1 MEQFAQLEA
10 QAEADAERAEAARRK
25 IDQQAAAEAE
35 MGLDPLGGASID
47 MDYLDPRLDGYDSGY
62 RDFSDPRGDEANV
75 MTNYLPDDPIN
86 EGLGKG
92 VSLDKEVK
100 DGGDDEEDEELTFL
114 QKFAK
119 DFKAIPGNMA
129 SDFQMALDAG
139 LLTSFIG
146 GYPAMEAKLLKV
158 KNPDGTLKYTPDQ
171 VTDYI
176 KRTQAK
182 QALDKKN
189 AEEASKYKSTTEDGT
204 VGGSTPVVDPC
215 PEGMRLDPVAGIC
228 VPVEEGEDE
237 GPSLDLNRTRD
248 DEFNELD
255 DIMKKIVKPIGES
268 DDVRTMQAGGSVGL
282 NRVADNFLAA
292 MGG

>member
-1 MEQFAQLEA
+1 
-10 QAEADAERAEAARRK
+10 
-25 IDQQAAAEAE
+25 
-35 MGLDPLGGASID
+35 
-47 MDYLDPRLDGYDSGY
+47 
-62 RDFSDPRGDEANV
+62 
-75 MTNYLPDDPIN
+75 
-86 EGLGKG
+86 
-92 VSLDKEVK
+92 
-100 DGGDDEEDEELTFL
+100 
-114 QKFAK
+114 
-119 DFKAIPGNMA
+119 
-129 SDFQMALDAG
+129 MALDAG
-139 LLTSFIG
+139 LLSSLIG

-176 KRTQAK
+176 KRTQDK

-204 VGGSTPVVDPC
+204 VGGVGVVDPC

-228 VPVEEGEDE
+228 VPIEEGEGEDE

-268 DDVRTMQAGGSVGL
+268 DEVRTMQAGGSVGL